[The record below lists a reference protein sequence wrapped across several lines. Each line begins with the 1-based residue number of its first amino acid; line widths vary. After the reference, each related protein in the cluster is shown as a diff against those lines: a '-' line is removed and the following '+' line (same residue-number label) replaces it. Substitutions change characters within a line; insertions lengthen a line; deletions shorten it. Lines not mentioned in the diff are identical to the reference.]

1 LLSLVLPLNNSLLYS
16 VLYNGFKFQ
25 LILCYGDVAS
35 MCYMSG
41 SIEME
46 NTYTPEQEVGVLQWI
61 LGKSVSS
68 VVLRNTGQNDGFV
81 GIAAPY
87 LARILPIDLAMF
99 GGEILCQ
106 PDAFLCSVHDVKVVN
121 SVDQRARNIVAAGA
135 EVRTKKENTLIWF
148 LMQLLFL
155 TKFCNPLSGFYSQ
168 IAVAGIS
175 ETTPIWTRSC
185 FHPRRWLW

>member
-87 LARILPIDLAMF
+87 LARILPVSDFSLSMLA
-99 GGEILCQ
+99 
-106 PDAFLCSVHDVKVVN
+106 
-121 SVDQRARNIVAAGA
+121 
-135 EVRTKKENTLIWF
+135 
-148 LMQLLFL
+148 
-155 TKFCNPLSGFYSQ
+155 
-168 IAVAGIS
+168 
-175 ETTPIWTRSC
+175 
-185 FHPRRWLW
+185 